1 MAASGHGTEQGN
13 TFFDGIA
20 GHDADNP
27 STASRAISVGAYDDA
42 TQAYAD
48 FSGRGFAR
56 LGHPIKP
63 ELAAPGVNIITA
75 RAGGG
80 YETVTGTSFAAPF
93 VTGSAALMMQWGIV
107 NGNDPYL
114 YGEKLKAYLIRG
126 ARSLPGETVYP
137 NERVGYGAL
146 CLERSFRCK
155 NNRKCKV
162 HKKQ

>member
-1 MAASGHGTEQGN
+1 M
-13 TFFDGIA
+13 I
-20 GHDADNP
+20 
-27 STASRAISVGAYDDA
+27 STGSCSNFSASRAISVGAYDDA

-80 YETVTGTSFAAPF
+80 YEAVTGTSFAAPF

-137 NERVGYGAL
+137 NERVGYGEDVIIRL
-146 CLERSFRCK
+146 
-155 NNRKCKV
+155 
-162 HKKQ
+162 H